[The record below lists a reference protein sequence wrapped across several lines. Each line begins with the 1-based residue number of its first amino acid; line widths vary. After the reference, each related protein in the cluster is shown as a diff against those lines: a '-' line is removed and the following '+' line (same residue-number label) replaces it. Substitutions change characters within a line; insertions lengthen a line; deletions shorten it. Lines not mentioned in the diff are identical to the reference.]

1 MFVIFTIIK
10 WGKMK
15 QYTIYHNPRCSKSR
29 NTLQILNDNDVNV
42 EIKLY
47 LENPPPSEELSKIG
61 QMLHK
66 TPMEFIRN
74 KEDKFKE
81 LNLKSFTGSDNEL
94 FQIMSE
100 NPKLIERP
108 IVVCGN
114 NAIIGRPP
122 ENVNELL

>member
-1 MFVIFTIIK
+1 
-10 WGKMK
+10 MK

-29 NTLQILNDNDVNV
+29 NTLQILNDNGVAV
-42 EIKLY
+42 EVKLY
-47 LENPPPSEELSKIG
+47 LENPPSLEELAKIG
-61 QMLHK
+61 QILNK

-81 LNLKSFTGSDNEL
+81 LNLKSFSGSDNEL
-94 FQIMSE
+94 FKIMSE

-114 NAIIGRPP
+114 KAIIGRPP

>member
-1 MFVIFTIIK
+1 
-10 WGKMK
+10 MK

-29 NTLQILNDNDVNV
+29 NTLQILNDNNVNV

-47 LENPPPSEELSKIG
+47 LESPPTSEELANIG
-61 QMLHK
+61 QMLGK
-66 TPMEFIRN
+66 SPMEFIRN

-81 LNLKSFTGSDNEL
+81 LDLKSFSGSDNEL

-108 IVVCGN
+108 IVVCEN

>member
-1 MFVIFTIIK
+1 
-10 WGKMK
+10 MK

-29 NTLQILNDNDVNV
+29 NTLQILNDNKVEV

-47 LENPPPSEELSKIG
+47 LENPPTLEELTKIS
-61 QMLHK
+61 QMLDK
-66 TPMEFIRN
+66 TPMEFIRS

-81 LNLKSFTGSDNEL
+81 LNLKSFSGSNHEL

-108 IVVCGN
+108 IVVCEN
-114 NAIIGRPP
+114 RAIIGRPP
-122 ENVNELL
+122 ENVNKLL